1 LSVIKRDYYEVLAV
15 SRDCDEAA
23 LKTSYRRLA
32 LEFHPDRNPGNHDAE
47 ERFKEAAEAYSVL
60 SDAQKRAAYDR
71 YGHQGV
77 SSAASNGF
85 DPTAGF
91 PDLADILSDV
101 FGFGDAFGSRG
112 QQRRTRAQ
120 RGDDVR
126 YDLEIAFEDSM
137 RGLSIDIQVP
147 RLEECGRCKGKGAEP
162 EDGLTTCPI
171 CRGKGEVIY
180 QQAFLSVRRTCNQC
194 GGRGQ
199 IIRRP
204 CKECKGEGYQRRE
217 RKLKVN
223 IPAGV
228 DEGTQLRLSQ
238 EGQPGVNGGPPG
250 DLYVVLKVKAHPVFE
265 RHEDNLHCT
274 VPINTAQAALGASVD
289 ILTFDGLQT
298 VSIPEGSQAGSRLR
312 IKGLGVPHVNGSGRG
327 DLFIHLDVRIPTKL
341 SRDQRKLFEQL
352 RELLPAEN
360 EPTEKG
366 IFDKVKDYFM

>member
-1 LSVIKRDYYEVLAV
+1 LSVTKRDYYEVLAV
-15 SRDCDEAA
+15 SRDCDDGA

-32 LEFHPDRNPGNHDAE
+32 LEYHPDRNPGNHEAE
-47 ERFKEAAEAYSVL
+47 EKFKEAAEAYSVL

-147 RLEECGRCKGKGAEP
+147 RLEECGRCRGKGAEP

-228 DEGTQLRLSQ
+228 DEGTQWRLSQ

-250 DLYVVLKVKAHPVFE
+250 DLYVVLKVKTHPIFE

-274 VPINTAQAALGASVD
+274 VPINAAQAALGASVD
-289 ILTFDGLQT
+289 ILTVDGLQT
-298 VSIPEGSQAGSRLR
+298 IKIPEGSQAGSRLR
-312 IKGLGVPHVNGSGRG
+312 IKGIGVPHVNGSGRG